1 MKSDQLEPIAVRAS
15 EAARL
20 LGISKPKLYELT
32 HRADFT
38 AAFKCG
44 GCMMFSVEGLR
55 AWVAEQTGQQS
66 NEEGL
71 HHGTAPRSNVLF

>member
-1 MKSDQLEPIAVRAS
+1 MNVDQLEPIAVRAN

-20 LGISKPKLYELT
+20 LGISKPKLYEIAK
-32 HRADFT
+32 REDFT

-55 AWVAEQTGQQS
+55 AWVATQAGGKTDG
-66 NEEGL
+66 
-71 HHGTAPRSNVLF
+71 